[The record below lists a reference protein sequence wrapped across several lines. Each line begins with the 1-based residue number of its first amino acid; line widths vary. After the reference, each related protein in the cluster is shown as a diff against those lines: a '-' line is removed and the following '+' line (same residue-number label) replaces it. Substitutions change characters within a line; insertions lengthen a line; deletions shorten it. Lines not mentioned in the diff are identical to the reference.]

1 LPYRFD
7 MIERHPLGS
16 QAFVPLHG
24 QRFVVVVAPAGE
36 SADIGDLQ
44 AFVTNGHQG
53 INYHRGVWHMPLI
66 ALEAGQEFLII
77 DRAGK
82 DPNCEERVLAERV
95 TLLAP

>member
-1 LPYRFD
+1 
-7 MIERHPLGS
+7 
-16 QAFVPLHG
+16 
-24 QRFVVVVAPAGE
+24 
-36 SADIGDLQ
+36 
-44 AFVTNGHQG
+44 
-53 INYHRGVWHMPLI
+53 MPLI